1 MPSEGPY
8 QRKQEGQ
15 CQRARCQWKRDQRS
29 EGMSPTPWRTCPLA
43 HPERTGPAIPFIPTS
58 ADSFWTSALQDCEG
72 TSLCCFQ
79 PLKFVEIWYSSSRK
93 LVPPQRS
100 GGTQGCWGK
109 DDALCRPGSVY
120 LGSLIS
126 RHPRHP
132 GPLEHLHLSPGCR
145 ASPCL
150 QHLSISPSSSV
161 LGLSVTS
168 I

>member
-8 QRKQEGQ
+8 QRKQGGQ
-15 CQRARCQWKRDQRS
+15 CQRAWCQWKRDQRS
-29 EGMSPTPWRTCPLA
+29 QGVSPTPWRTCPLA

-58 ADSFWTSALQDCEG
+58 ADSFWTSALQDYKG
-72 TSLCCFQ
+72 MSLCFQ

-93 LVPPQRS
+93 LSAITENRWDTGLLGQRRCS
-100 GGTQGCWGK
+100 LQ
-109 DDALCRPGSVY
+109 ARLCL

-126 RHPRHP
+126 HHPRHP
-132 GPLEHLHLSPGCR
+132 GPLEHLHPSPGCR